1 VFEPRGIRRG
11 ILVLTSVITWTGR
24 IFLRSSGD
32 LAPSAVVHAVHLEA
46 TPHVRRQ
53 ATLATGGAAF

>member
-1 VFEPRGIRRG
+1 MCSSRGGIRRG
-11 ILVLTSVITWTGR
+11 ILVLTSVRTGR